1 MCHTNV
7 MKKSFLLLVP
17 LMALLVGCGELKLGF
32 TSDSHDA
39 GMEGSNNNSQVIV
52 DKYAYYSGDEI
63 DTTVAKK
70 VVHFTFDYSKNDS
83 DLKKDDLVSI
93 ISVDTDTFEYTID
106 DALNIGRKEN
116 IGLFIGADSTYVDGH
131 LTISSSQA
139 VKYVVIKARKYYYF
153 SNAWNEDSVT
163 VDSDVAIAIN
173 NTKYIKLTSEKDE
186 NGIPKVTECRYN
198 AQEKNQIEIKVGSRR
213 AFIEDIAL
221 YF

>member
-1 MCHTNV
+1 MCHTNA

-39 GMEGSNNNSQVIV
+39 GMAGSNNNSQVLV
-52 DKYAYYSGDEI
+52 DKYTYYSGDEI
-63 DTTVAKK
+63 DIEGKS
-70 VVHFTFDYSKNDS
+70 VVHFTFDKSKTDS

-93 ISVDTDTFEYTID
+93 INVDNETFEYTID

-139 VKYVVIKARKYYYF
+139 VKYVVIKARKYYYS
-153 SNAWNEDSVT
+153 SNSWNEDSVT
-163 VDSDVAIAIN
+163 IDSDVAIAIN
-173 NTKYIKLTSEKDE
+173 SSKYIKLTSEKDE

-198 AQEKNQIEIKVGSRR
+198 TQEKNQIEIKVGPRR